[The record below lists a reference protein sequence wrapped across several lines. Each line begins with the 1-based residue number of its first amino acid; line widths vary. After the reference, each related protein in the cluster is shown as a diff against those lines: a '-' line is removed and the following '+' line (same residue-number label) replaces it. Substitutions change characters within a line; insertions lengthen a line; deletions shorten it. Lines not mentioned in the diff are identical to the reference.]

1 MFLEEFKKYFLR
13 KITFLLLGLL
23 PKWENSVLEYSETL
37 FKPTK
42 VIFSMEN

>member
-1 MFLEEFKKYFLR
+1 MFLEEFKKYFLL
-13 KITFLLLGLL
+13 KITFLLLGL

-42 VIFSMEN
+42 IIFSVEN